1 MPRRPTRKRGV
12 PRPPWYTS
20 KLYPTEER
28 YREEL
33 RRLRVNC
40 QLRVDK
46 IHADAAAEAARLGC
60 SIEEVGNVIQRGY
73 YTVQNAAE
81 KLDKKYGQYCYW
93 LGERYRSDEFL
104 LKLHEELKLLT
115 SSSFAQIGARRMRR
129 DFLDGQKQM

>member
-12 PRPPWYTS
+12 LRPPWYTS

-28 YREEL
+28 YRKEL

-46 IHADAAAEAARLGC
+46 IHADTAAEAARLGC

-81 KLDKKYGQYCYW
+81 KLDKKYGQYRYW

-129 DFLDGQKQM
+129 DFLDGQK

>member
-40 QLRVDK
+40 QLRADK
-46 IHADAAAEAARLGC
+46 IHADTAAEAARLGC

-129 DFLDGQKQM
+129 DFLDGQK